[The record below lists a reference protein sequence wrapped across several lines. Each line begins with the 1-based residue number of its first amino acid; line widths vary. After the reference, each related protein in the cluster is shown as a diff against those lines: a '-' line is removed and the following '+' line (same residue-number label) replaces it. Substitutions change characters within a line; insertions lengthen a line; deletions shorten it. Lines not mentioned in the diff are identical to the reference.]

1 MVEKL
6 LLEQLLCRF
15 LLLPADTVAKGRG
28 EGGASIALPTWV
40 HANDRVFL
48 QPSWSVM
55 RLRQGGKEDVEAGD
69 PEPGEEAVVD
79 AVEDGDLEPGEG
91 GPRQNL
97 SSVGVVEHVLERL
110 PSSPVPADRLD
121 GGPSQLLDLLQL
133 CVVAHGEK
141 CAFLSWS

>member
-1 MVEKL
+1 ML
-6 LLEQLLCRF
+6 
-15 LLLPADTVAKGRG
+15 
-28 EGGASIALPTWV
+28 TWV
-40 HANDRVFL
+40 HSDDRVVL
-48 QPSWSVM
+48 RPLWSVSSIG
-55 RLRQGGKEDVEAGD
+55 QCGKEDVHAGD
-69 PEPGEEAVVD
+69 PEASQAAVVD

-110 PSSPVPADRLD
+110 PSSPVPSDRLD

-141 CAFLSWS
+141 LVF